1 MLRYRVPPMNPSR
14 PLATAETVTTPPA
27 TPAPRDGRSRVR
39 PDRPLRPRELQDWL
53 NSRIY
58 HPLSWRMAW
67 ALAPTPITPNMVSV
81 FGAAM
86 VVAAGIAYCQPGWP
100 WTTLLGLVLHMSWHV
115 VDGADGD
122 LARLTKRSGPNGEMV
137 DGLCDYGSHTVVY
150 LMLGWWLQQHVSA
163 WCWIAV
169 VAAGLSRIVQANHYE
184 VQRRQYQWWAY
195 GNAWLRQDDVPITG
209 PGTALARL
217 YLLLGR
223 ALAPGG
229 AEVDAAFD
237 RLASDPTR
245 AGRAHDIARAHAAD
259 LLPSW
264 RILGANSRTILLG
277 LAVLAGSPLYYF
289 LFEAV
294 LLNLVLIASIHHA
307 GSAAKR
313 LEKDFVASRGDA

>member
-1 MLRYRVPPMNPSR
+1 MQAMNPSR
-14 PLATAETVTTPPA
+14 RVANTATASGPAETQQ
-27 TPAPRDGRSRVR
+27 RVR
-39 PDRPLRPRELQDWL
+39 PPRPLRPAELQDWL

-58 HPLSWRMAW
+58 HPLSWRLAW

-86 VVAAGIAYCQPGWP
+86 VVAAGVVYCQPGWP
-100 WTTLLGLVLHMSWHV
+100 WMALLGLALHLSWHV

-122 LARLTKRSGPNGEMV
+122 LARLTGRSGPHGEMV

-150 LMLGWWLQQHVSA
+150 LLLGWWLQQHVSA

-169 VAAGLSRIVQANHYE
+169 VGAGLSRIVQANHYE

-195 GNAWLRQDDVPITG
+195 GNPWLRQDDVPITG

-229 AEVDAAFD
+229 LAVDAAYD
-237 RLASDPTR
+237 RLATDPAGTANAR
-245 AGRAHDIARAHAAD
+245 AIARDHARD
-259 LLPSW
+259 LLPAW

-277 LAVLAGSPLYYF
+277 VAMLAGSPLYYF

-294 LLNLVLIASIHHA
+294 VLNIVLLASIAHA
-307 GSAAKR
+307 RGAARRLEQDFATAASQSAAAR
-313 LEKDFVASRGDA
+313 

>member
-1 MLRYRVPPMNPSR
+1 MNPSR
-14 PLATAETVTTPPA
+14 PLAQAETVTNSPAQCDAAGSIRPP
-27 TPAPRDGRSRVR
+27 
-39 PDRPLRPRELQDWL
+39 RPLRPAELQDWL

-81 FGAAM
+81 FGAGM
-86 VVAAGIAYCQPGWP
+86 VVAAGIVYCQPGWP
-100 WTTLLGLVLHMSWHV
+100 WTALLGLLLHMSWHV

-150 LMLGWWLQQHVSA
+150 LMLGWWLQHHVSP

-169 VAAGLSRIVQANHYE
+169 VGAGLSRIVQANHYE

-195 GNAWLRQDDVPITG
+195 GNPWLRQDDVPVTG
-209 PGTALARL
+209 PGSALARL

-223 ALAPGG
+223 ALAPHGPQ
-229 AEVDAAFD
+229 VDAAFD
-237 RLASDPTR
+237 RLAADPEHT
-245 AGRAHDIARAHAAD
+245 AHAREIARKHAAD
-259 LLPSW
+259 LLPGW

-277 LAVLAGSPLYYF
+277 LAMLAGSPLYYF
-289 LFEAV
+289 LFEAIFLNIV
-294 LLNLVLIASIHHA
+294 LVASILHA
-307 GSAAKR
+307 GGAARR
-313 LEKDFVASRGDA
+313 LEMAFIQATIRA

>member
-1 MLRYRVPPMNPSR
+1 MNPSR
-14 PLATAETVTTPPA
+14 PMAQAETVPQS
-27 TPAPRDGRSRVR
+27 PAPSDPAASGEAGSARLAR
-39 PDRPLRPRELQDWL
+39 PPRPLRPAELQDWL

-81 FGAAM
+81 FGAVM
-86 VVAAGIAYCQPGWP
+86 VVVAGVIYCQPGWP
-100 WTTLLGLVLHMSWHV
+100 WTALLGLVLHMGWHV

-169 VAAGLSRIVQANHYE
+169 VGAGLSRIVQANHYE

-195 GNAWLRQDDVPITG
+195 GNPWLRQDDVPITG

-229 AEVDAAFD
+229 AEVDAAYD
-237 RLASDPTR
+237 RLVADPAQTEAAR
-245 AGRAHDIARAHAAD
+245 SIARAHAGD
-259 LLPSW
+259 LLPKW

-277 LAVLAGSPLYYF
+277 LAMLAGSPLYYF
-289 LFEAV
+289 LFEAIALNAV
-294 LLNLVLIASIHHA
+294 LLASITHA
-307 GSAAKR
+307 AGAAAR
-313 LEKDFVASRGDA
+313 LRNDLTAATRTT